1 MNPAAIV
8 FVVVTTAPPLPPAEA
23 ARVLQSSRSIA
34 DRSHVYVLREDEMPH
49 SLTIQSTPGSGPF
62 GPFPKQEFR
71 PLGVHTIHG
80 ITFRI
85 PRRGR

>member
-1 MNPAAIV
+1 MNAAAIV

-23 ARVLQSSRSIA
+23 VRVLQSSKSVLDRTRVYAAPPEPRSIVI
-34 DRSHVYVLREDEMPH
+34 RR
-49 SLTIQSTPGSGPF
+49 TPGDGPF
-62 GPFPKQEFR
+62 GPFPPQEFR

-85 PRRGR
+85 PLRHR